1 MSRFSPVNGAVAL
14 MAIGALGFACASSEA
29 APRTA
34 PPAPAAD
41 LFETEVRPV
50 LARRCTPC
58 HVPGGKM
65 YVRLPFDDPE
75 TVRSHREGILRRLD
89 GDDKAAVERWLAGS

>member
-1 MSRFSPVNGAVAL
+1 M
-14 MAIGALGFACASSEA
+14 
-29 APRTA
+29 
-34 PPAPAAD
+34 
-41 LFETEVRPV
+41 

-65 YVRLPFDDPE
+65 YERLPFDDPE
-75 TVRSHREGILRRLD
+75 TVRNNRAGVLRRLD